1 MRLSV
6 FAFMLAAALVAFALE
21 AYGATVEVGAGGASP
36 VACGGPGGEAA
47 RRTR

>member
-21 AYGATVEVGAGGASP
+21 AYGATGPQGAT
-36 VACGGPGGEAA
+36 VEAA
-47 RRTR
+47 R